1 MNTIQVLVDGKELI
15 SVPVGTDAETILHQ
29 SSLSSQWGTAALP
42 FAPVAVLVQHELAA
56 LSASIYANC
65 ELSPVYPDTPLGAE
79 VYRHSLCFLLAM
91 AARTI
96 VPERRLTVSMAIN
109 NGYYHYFDDED
120 PVSNELLT
128 VLAKKMRSY
137 VAQDLT
143 IQIVQHTWDEA
154 FAYFKETNQT
164 DTLDLMEYSNEPFVA
179 MNECNGY
186 RDLYVSPLVSH
197 TGLLRIWEL
206 MPYRRGMLLR
216 FPHTKRPYEM
226 DKFSDVPVLY
236 TIAEEYEKKQRCS
249 MPPLSARSI
258 ESINLVVCKISCLW
272 QKHCRTK
279 N

>member
-29 SSLSSQWGTAALP
+29 SGLSSQWGTAALP

-128 VLAKKMRSY
+128 VLARRCVATLLKTSQFKLYSIHGMR
-137 VAQDLT
+137 
-143 IQIVQHTWDEA
+143 
-154 FAYFKETNQT
+154 
-164 DTLDLMEYSNEPFVA
+164 
-179 MNECNGY
+179 
-186 RDLYVSPLVSH
+186 PL
-197 TGLLRIWEL
+197 LILR
-206 MPYRRGMLLR
+206 
-216 FPHTKRPYEM
+216 KRIRP
-226 DKFSDVPVLY
+226 
-236 TIAEEYEKKQRCS
+236 I
-249 MPPLSARSI
+249 
-258 ESINLVVCKISCLW
+258 LW
-272 QKHCRTK
+272 T
-279 N
+279 